1 VLKHALLAGAMIV
14 AAPAFAQTAQPAP
27 GTPATGSAMPAE
39 TGQAPM
45 DSTTAQP
52 GTQPGQTAQVPQGQT
67 SPATATPQGAPAD
80 AAQSAQTTGSE
91 PQAAS
96 GTQVAS
102 VIDTEFKTYDK
113 DANGSL
119 SKAEFAEWMN
129 ALKAKQPGGAGAMAD
144 PKWNDAA
151 FAQAD
156 TDKSAVLSKAEL
168 TAFLSGGTSKS

>member
-1 VLKHALLAGAMIV
+1 MLKHALLAGAMIV

-39 TGQAPM
+39 TGQVPM
-45 DSTTAQP
+45 DGTTS
-52 GTQPGQTAQVPQGQT
+52 QPGQTAQVPQGQT

-80 AAQSAQTTGSE
+80 AAQSAQTTGSQ

-96 GTQVAS
+96 SSQVAS

-168 TAFLSGGTSKS
+168 TAFLSGGASQS